1 MSLASLVKD
10 LRQRTG
16 AGMMDCKKAL
26 EASDNNIEKAIEW
39 LRENGIAKAAKKGD
53 RVAAEGLTKTL
64 VDGNKAL
71 IMELNAET
79 DFVAKNQEFLDL
91 LDKIANALISSN
103 AKTLEEGLK
112 VNYNGE
118 TVEELVVNGT
128 ATIGEKISLRRFEI
142 ITKEDSEEFVTYQ
155 HMGGKISVVV
165 KLEKE
170 DVELGKSIA
179 MHIASEKPEYLSR
192 DEVSEEV
199 IEKERAIIYKESFV
213 ETLKKVEEK
222 RIKAEEEAAGK
233 KLYSKEEFAE
243 KLDAVANNEL
253 PENLTKRVEGMV
265 QGRVQK
271 FLKQSCLLDQ
281 GYVMDDKKTVAQ
293 ILKDAGNNVNYFAR
307 FEVGDGIVKE
317 EVDFAAE
324 VAAQANL

>member
-91 LDKIANALISSN
+91 LDKIANALISSD
-103 AKTLEEGLK
+103 ATTLEEGLK
-112 VNYNGE
+112 VSFNGE

-142 ITKEDSEEFVTYQ
+142 LTKEDSQEFVTYQ

-170 DVELGKSIA
+170 DMELGKSIS

-199 IEKERAIIYKESFV
+199 IEKERNIIYKESVV
-213 ETLKKVEEK
+213 ETLKKEEEK

-243 KLDAVANNEL
+243 KLEAVANNEL

-281 GYVMDDKKTVAQ
+281 GYVMDDKKTVSQ
-293 ILKDAGNNVNYFAR
+293 ILKDANNNVDYFVR

-317 EVDFAAE
+317 EVNFADE
-324 VAAQANL
+324 VAAQAKL

>member
-64 VDGNKAL
+64 VEGNKAL

-91 LDKIANALISSN
+91 LDKIANALISSD

-112 VNYNGE
+112 VSYNGE

-170 DVELGKSIA
+170 DMELGKSIA

-199 IEKERAIIYKESFV
+199 IEKERTIIYKESVV
-213 ETLKKVEEK
+213 ETLKKEEEK

>member
-26 EASDNNIEKAIEW
+26 VAAENDIEKAIEW

-53 RVAAEGLTKTL
+53 RVAAEGLTTTL
-64 VDGNKAL
+64 TEGNKAL

-91 LDKIANALISSN
+91 LNKISTALINSD

-112 VNYNGE
+112 VSVDGE

-128 ATIGEKISLRRFEI
+128 ATIGEKISLRRFEL

-155 HMGGKISVVV
+155 HMGGRISVVV
-165 KLEKE
+165 KLKNT
-170 DVELGKSIA
+170 DQELGKSLA

-192 DEVSEEV
+192 DEVSQEV
-199 IEKERAIIYKESFV
+199 IDKETDIIYKESVV
-213 ETLKKVEEK
+213 ETLKKEEEK

-253 PENLTKRVEGMV
+253 PEELTKRVEGMV
-265 QGRVQK
+265 KGRVQK

-281 GYVMDDKKTVAQ
+281 SYVMEDKKTVEQ
-293 ILKDAGNNVNYFAR
+293 ILKEANNEIVSFAR
-307 FEVGDGIVKE
+307 YEVGDGIVKE
-317 EVDFAAE
+317 EVNFADE
-324 VAAQANL
+324 VAAQAKI

>member
-64 VDGNKAL
+64 VEGNKAL

-91 LDKIANALISSN
+91 LDKIANALISSD

-112 VNYNGE
+112 VVYNGE

-142 ITKEDSEEFVTYQ
+142 LTKEDSQEFVTYQ
-155 HMGGKISVVV
+155 HMGGKISVIV

-170 DVELGKSIA
+170 DMELGKSIA

-199 IEKERAIIYKESFV
+199 IEKERTIIYKESV
-213 ETLKKVEEK
+213 IETLKKEEEK

-243 KLDAVANNEL
+243 KLEAVANNEL

-293 ILKDAGNNVNYFAR
+293 ILKDANNNVDYFVR

-317 EVDFAAE
+317 EVNFADE